1 MCWGKTLI
9 YIVVTNSKKRF
20 MATIKLRFR
29 PSSVPEAEGTLYYQV
44 IHKRKVKWIST
55 EHHIYTN
62 EWDENMETIVVA
74 ARSERKGALALMQCK
89 IDWALK
95 RWQTI
100 LDRLER
106 SYKDYTV
113 EELCETFS
121 KEQTYKTVFVFLQE
135 QVTKKEQMKRQGTA
149 RTYENAY
156 RRFKAFREDVD
167 LTFDEL
173 TPDMIE
179 CYEAWLIDKR
189 LKQNSIRCYLRTL
202 NTLLCKAV
210 EEGMLNNTNLFSH
223 VRLSYVKTTK
233 RAISEKELKV
243 IANLELPENSTMA
256 LARDI
261 FMFSFYMRGMPFVD
275 IAYLR
280 KTDLKNG
287 MCTYCRKK
295 TNQCL
300 MVEWE
305 KAQQKILDRYA
316 HQMENRSYLLPIIK
330 EEDGTE
336 YKQYQRMQIN
346 INRALKKIGEMAELK
361 MPLTTYVARHT
372 WASVARD
379 MNIPIA
385 VISEG
390 MGHNSIKT
398 TQVYLNSIDIS
409 RINEAN
415 KRIIKRIGG

>member
-1 MCWGKTLI
+1 
-9 YIVVTNSKKRF
+9 

-55 EHHIYTN
+55 EHHIYAD
-62 EWDENMETIVVA
+62 EWDENTETIVVA

-149 RTYENAY
+149 RTYGNAY
-156 RRFKAFREDVD
+156 RCFKAFREDVD

-173 TPDMIE
+173 TSDMIE

-210 EEGMLNNTNLFSH
+210 EEGLLNNTNLFSH

-256 LARDI
+256 FARDI

-316 HQMENRSYLLPIIK
+316 HQMENKSYLLPIIK

>member
-1 MCWGKTLI
+1 
-9 YIVVTNSKKRF
+9 
-20 MATIKLRFR
+20 MATIKLKFR

-44 IHKRKVKWIST
+44 IHKRKVKYIST
-55 EHHIYTN
+55 EHQIYAY
-62 EWDENMETIVVA
+62 EWDEKAETIVVA
-74 ARSERKGALALMQCK
+74 AESERKGTLAMMQCK
-89 IDWALK
+89 IDKAFKQL
-95 RWQTI
+95 RSI
-100 LDRLER
+100 LDRTER
-106 SYKDYTV
+106 CHKDYTV
-113 EELCETFS
+113 DDLCKAFI
-121 KEQTYKTVFVFLQE
+121 KEQTYKTVFVFLHE
-135 QVTKKEQMKRQGTA
+135 QATKKEQMKRLGTA
-149 RTYENAY
+149 RTYGNAY

-189 LKQNSIRCYLRTL
+189 LKHNSIRCYLRTL

-210 EEGMLNNTNLFSH
+210 AEGLLSNRNLFSR

-243 IANLELPENSTMA
+243 IANLELPEHSTMA
-256 LARDI
+256 FARDI

-287 MCTYCRKK
+287 MWTYCRRK

-316 HQMENRSYLLPIIK
+316 HQTENGPYLLPIINK
-330 EEDGTE
+330 EDGTE
-336 YKQYQRMQIN
+336 YLQYQRMQTN

-379 MNIPIA
+379 MNISIA
-385 VISEG
+385 IISEG

-398 TQVYLNSIDIS
+398 TQVYLNSIDVS

>member
-1 MCWGKTLI
+1 
-9 YIVVTNSKKRF
+9 
-20 MATIKLRFR
+20 MATIKLKFR
-29 PSSVPEAEGTLYYQV
+29 PSSVPEAEGTLYYQL
-44 IHKRKVKWIST
+44 IHKRKVRWIST
-55 EHHIYTN
+55 EHHIYAD
-62 EWDENMETIVVA
+62 EWDEQTETITMTS
-74 ARSERKGALALMQCK
+74 SERKATLALIQSK
-89 IDWALK
+89 VSWTF
-95 RWQTI
+95 RQWQTI
-100 LDRLER
+100 LDRMQRCHQE
-106 SYKDYTV
+106 YTV
-113 EELCETFS
+113 EELCESFS

-135 QVTKKEQMKRQGTA
+135 QVTKKELMKRRGTA
-149 RTYENAY
+149 RTYGNAY
-156 RRFKAFREDVD
+156 RRFKAFRKDVD
-167 LTFDEL
+167 LTFDQL

-179 CYEAWLIDKR
+179 CYEAWLIDQR

-210 EEGMLNNTNLFSH
+210 GEGLLSNINLFSH

-233 RAISEKELKV
+233 RAISERELKV
-243 IANLELPENSTMA
+243 IANLKLPEHSTLA

-280 KTDLKNG
+280 KSDLKNG
-287 MCTYCRKK
+287 MWTYCRKK

-316 HQMENRSYLLPIIK
+316 NQTKNTSYLLPIIK
-330 EEDGTE
+330 KEDGTE
-336 YKQYQRMQIN
+336 YLQYQRMQIN
-346 INRALKKIGEMAELK
+346 INRALKKIGEKVGLK

-379 MNIPIA
+379 MNISIA
-385 VISEG
+385 IISEG

-398 TQVYLNSIDIS
+398 TQVYLNSIDVS

>member
-1 MCWGKTLI
+1 
-9 YIVVTNSKKRF
+9 
-20 MATIKLRFR
+20 MATIKLKFR
-29 PSSVPEAEGTLYYQV
+29 PSSVPKAEGTLYYQV

-55 EHHIYTN
+55 EHHIYAN
-62 EWDENMETIVVA
+62 EWNENTETIVVA
-74 ARSERKGALALMQCK
+74 AGSERKAVLALMQCK
-89 IDWALK
+89 IDWTLK
-95 RWQTI
+95 RWHTI
-100 LDRLER
+100 LDTMER
-106 SYKDYTV
+106 SHKDYTT
-113 EELCETFS
+113 EELCDAFS

-135 QVTKKEQMKRQGTA
+135 QVFKKEQMKRQGTA
-149 RTYENAY
+149 RTYGNAY
-156 RRFKAFREDVD
+156 RRFKAFREDMD

-210 EEGMLNNTNLFSH
+210 EEGLLNNTNLFSH

-287 MCTYCRKK
+287 MWTYCRRK

>member
-1 MCWGKTLI
+1 
-9 YIVVTNSKKRF
+9 
-20 MATIKLRFR
+20 MATIKLKFR
-29 PSSVPEAEGTLYYQV
+29 PSSVPKAEGTLYYQV
-44 IHKRKVKWIST
+44 IHKRKVKCIST
-55 EHHIYTN
+55 EHHIYAD
-62 EWDENMETIVVA
+62 EWDEKAETIVVTA
-74 ARSERKGALALMQCK
+74 GSERKGALALMQCK
-89 IDWALK
+89 IDWAFK
-95 RWQTI
+95 QWHTI
-100 LDRLER
+100 LDRTER
-106 SYKDYTV
+106 CHKDYTV
-113 EELCETFS
+113 EDLCQAFC
-121 KEQTYKTVFVFLQE
+121 KEQTHKTVFVFLHE
-135 QVTKKEQMKRQGTA
+135 QATKKEQMKRLGTA
-149 RTYENAY
+149 RTYGNAY

-173 TPDMIE
+173 TPDMIAS
-179 CYEAWLIDKR
+179 YEAWLIDRR

-210 EEGMLNNTNLFSH
+210 AEGLLSNRNLFSH

-243 IANLELPENSTMA
+243 IANLELPEHSTMA

-275 IAYLR
+275 IAYLL
-280 KTDLKNG
+280 KTDLTTG
-287 MCTYCRKK
+287 TRTYRRRK

-316 HQMENRSYLLPIIK
+316 HQTENGLYLFPIINK
-330 EEDGTE
+330 EDGTE
-336 YKQYQRMQIN
+336 YLQYQRMQTN

-379 MNIPIA
+379 MNIPISI
-385 VISEG
+385 ISEG

>member
-1 MCWGKTLI
+1 
-9 YIVVTNSKKRF
+9 
-20 MATIKLRFR
+20 MATIRLKFR

-55 EHHIYTN
+55 EHHIYAD
-62 EWDENMETIVVA
+62 EWEEKSATFVVT
-74 ARSERKGALALMQCK
+74 ARSERKGTLALMQCK
-89 IDWALK
+89 IDWTLK

-100 LDRLER
+100 LDRLKR
-106 SYKDYTV
+106 SHKEFTV
-113 EELCETFS
+113 EELCEVFS

-135 QVTKKEQMKRQGTA
+135 QVTKKEQMRRQGTA
-149 RTYENAY
+149 RTYGNAY

-179 CYEAWLIDKR
+179 CYEAWLTDKR

-210 EEGMLNNTNLFSH
+210 EEGLLNNTKLFSH

-287 MCTYCRKK
+287 MWTYCNRKYWTAMPFKWK
-295 TNQCL
+295 T
-300 MVEWE
+300 
-305 KAQQKILDRYA
+305 DRIYF
-316 HQMENRSYLLPIIK
+316 LL
-330 EEDGTE
+330 
-336 YKQYQRMQIN
+336 
-346 INRALKKIGEMAELK
+346 
-361 MPLTTYVARHT
+361 
-372 WASVARD
+372 
-379 MNIPIA
+379 
-385 VISEG
+385 
-390 MGHNSIKT
+390 
-398 TQVYLNSIDIS
+398 
-409 RINEAN
+409 
-415 KRIIKRIGG
+415 

>member
-1 MCWGKTLI
+1 
-9 YIVVTNSKKRF
+9 
-20 MATIKLRFR
+20 MATIKLKFR

-55 EHHIYTN
+55 EHHIYAD
-62 EWDENMETIVVA
+62 EWDENTETIVVTVG
-74 ARSERKGALALMQCK
+74 SERKAVLALIQCK

-100 LDRLER
+100 LDRMEH
-106 SYKDYTV
+106 SHKDYTV
-113 EELCETFS
+113 EKLCEAFN

-149 RTYENAY
+149 RTYGNAY
-156 RRFKAFREDVD
+156 RRFKAFREDAD

-189 LKQNSIRCYLRTL
+189 LKHNSIRCYLRTL

-210 EEGMLNNTNLFSH
+210 EEGLLNSTNLFSH

-261 FMFSFYMRGMPFVD
+261 FMFSFYMRGMSFVD

-287 MCTYCRKK
+287 MWTYCRRK

>member
-1 MCWGKTLI
+1 
-9 YIVVTNSKKRF
+9 
-20 MATIKLRFR
+20 MATIKLKFR
-29 PSSVPEAEGTLYYQV
+29 PSSVPETEGTLYYQV

-55 EHHIYTN
+55 EHHIYAD
-62 EWDENMETIVVA
+62 EWDENTETIVVA

-106 SYKDYTV
+106 SHKDYTV

-149 RTYENAY
+149 RTYGNAY

-210 EEGMLNNTNLFSH
+210 EEGLLDNTNLFSH

-287 MCTYCRKK
+287 MWTYCRKK
-295 TNQCL
+295 TKQCL

>member
-1 MCWGKTLI
+1 
-9 YIVVTNSKKRF
+9 
-20 MATIKLRFR
+20 MATIKLKFR

-44 IHKRKVKWIST
+44 IHKRKVKYIST
-55 EHHIYTN
+55 EHHIYADV
-62 EWDENMETIVVA
+62 WDEKAETIVVA
-74 ARSERKGALALMQCK
+74 AESERKGTLTMMQCK
-89 IDWALK
+89 IDKAFKQL
-95 RWQTI
+95 RSI
-100 LDRLER
+100 LDRTER
-106 SYKDYTV
+106 CHKDYTV
-113 EELCETFS
+113 EDLCKAFI
-121 KEQTYKTVFVFLQE
+121 KEQTYKTVFVFLHE
-135 QVTKKEQMKRQGTA
+135 QATKKEQMKRLGTA
-149 RTYENAY
+149 RTYGNAY
-156 RRFKAFREDVD
+156 RRFKTFREDVD

-179 CYEAWLIDKR
+179 CYEAWLIDRR

-210 EEGMLNNTNLFSH
+210 AEGLLSNRNLFSR

-243 IANLELPENSTMA
+243 IANLELPEHSTMA

-287 MCTYCRKK
+287 MWTYCRRK

-316 HQMENRSYLLPIIK
+316 HQTENGPYLLPIINK
-330 EEDGTE
+330 EDGTE
-336 YKQYQRMQIN
+336 YLQYQRMQTN

-379 MNIPIA
+379 MNIPISI
-385 VISEG
+385 ISEG

>member
-1 MCWGKTLI
+1 
-9 YIVVTNSKKRF
+9 
-20 MATIKLRFR
+20 MATIKLKFR
-29 PSSVPEAEGTLYYQV
+29 PSSVPKTEGTLYYQV

-55 EHHIYTN
+55 EHHIYAD
-62 EWDENMETIVVA
+62 EWDENTETIVVA

-106 SYKDYTV
+106 SHKDYTV
-113 EELCETFS
+113 EELCKTFS

-149 RTYENAY
+149 RTYGNAY

-173 TPDMIE
+173 TSDMIE

-210 EEGMLNNTNLFSH
+210 EEGLLNNTNLFSH

-287 MCTYCRKK
+287 MWTYCRKK

-316 HQMENRSYLLPIIK
+316 HQMENKSYLLPIIK

>member
-1 MCWGKTLI
+1 
-9 YIVVTNSKKRF
+9 
-20 MATIKLRFR
+20 MATIKLKFR
-29 PSSVPEAEGTLYYQV
+29 PSSVPETEGTLYYQV

-55 EHHIYTN
+55 GYHAYPC
-62 EWDENMETIVVA
+62 EWDEKAGEVQIPLN
-74 ARSERKGALALMQCK
+74 SERKAELEKMQSQ
-89 IDWALK
+89 INWELK
-95 RWQTI
+95 QWDSI
-100 LDRLER
+100 I
-106 SYKDYTV
+106 V
-113 EELCETFS
+113 EMENQHKNVSSNELCDAFNKT
-121 KEQTYKTVFVFLQE
+121 KTQKTVFVFLQE

-149 RTYENAY
+149 MTYINAY
-156 RRFKAFREDVD
+156 RRFKEFREGKD

-173 TPDMIE
+173 TPDMME
-179 CYEAWLIDKR
+179 CYEAWLKDRR
-189 LKQNSIRCYLRTL
+189 LKQNSISCYLRTL
-202 NTLLCKAV
+202 CTLLYKATD
-210 EEGMLNNTNLFSH
+210 EGVRIDSNLFSH

-233 RAISEKELKV
+233 RAISEKEMRA
-243 IANLELPENSTMA
+243 IATLQLPEGTSIA
-256 LARDI
+256 FARDV

-280 KTDLKNG
+280 KKDLKNK
-287 MCTYCRKK
+287 MLAYSRKK
-295 TNQCL
+295 TNQYL

-316 HQMENRSYLLPIIK
+316 HQMKNRSYLLPIIK
-330 EEDGTE
+330 NEDGTE

-398 TQVYLNSIDIS
+398 TQGYLNSIDIS

>member
-1 MCWGKTLI
+1 
-9 YIVVTNSKKRF
+9 
-20 MATIKLRFR
+20 MATIKLKFR

-44 IHKRKVKWIST
+44 IHKRKVKYIST
-55 EHHIYTN
+55 EHQIYAY
-62 EWDENMETIVVA
+62 EWDEKAETIVVA
-74 ARSERKGALALMQCK
+74 AESERKGTLAMMQCK
-89 IDWALK
+89 IDKAFKQL
-95 RWQTI
+95 RSI
-100 LDRLER
+100 LDRTER
-106 SYKDYTV
+106 CHKDYTV
-113 EELCETFS
+113 DDLCKAFI
-121 KEQTYKTVFVFLQE
+121 KEQTYKTVFVFLHE
-135 QVTKKEQMKRQGTA
+135 QATKKEQMKRLGTA
-149 RTYENAY
+149 RTYGNAY

-179 CYEAWLIDKR
+179 CYEAWLIDRR

-210 EEGMLNNTNLFSH
+210 AEGLLSNRNLFSR

-243 IANLELPENSTMA
+243 IANLELPEHSTMA
-256 LARDI
+256 FARDI

-287 MCTYCRKK
+287 MWTYCRRK

-316 HQMENRSYLLPIIK
+316 HQTENGPYLLPIINK
-330 EEDGTE
+330 EDGTE
-336 YKQYQRMQIN
+336 YLQYQRMQTN

-379 MNIPIA
+379 MNIPISI
-385 VISEG
+385 ISEG

>member
-1 MCWGKTLI
+1 
-9 YIVVTNSKKRF
+9 

-29 PSSVPEAEGTLYYQV
+29 PSAVPEAEGTLYYQV

-305 KAQQKILDRYA
+305 KAQQKILDRFA

>member
-1 MCWGKTLI
+1 
-9 YIVVTNSKKRF
+9 
-20 MATIKLRFR
+20 MATIKLKFR

-55 EHHIYTN
+55 EHHIYAD
-62 EWDENMETIVVA
+62 EWDKNTEAIVVKVG
-74 ARSERKGALALMQCK
+74 SGRKAVLALIQCK
-89 IDWALK
+89 IDWTLK

-100 LDRLER
+100 LDSMER
-106 SYKDYTV
+106 SHKDYTV
-113 EELCETFS
+113 EELCEAFN

-149 RTYENAY
+149 RTYGNAY
-156 RRFKAFREDVD
+156 RRFKAFREDAD

-189 LKQNSIRCYLRTL
+189 LKHNSIRCYLRTL

-210 EEGMLNNTNLFSH
+210 EEGLLNNTNLFCH

-287 MCTYCRKK
+287 MWTYCRRK

>member
-1 MCWGKTLI
+1 
-9 YIVVTNSKKRF
+9 
-20 MATIKLRFR
+20 MATIKLKFR
-29 PSSVPEAEGTLYYQV
+29 PSSVPKAEGTLYYQV

-55 EHHIYTN
+55 EHHIYAN
-62 EWDENMETIVVA
+62 EWDEKTETIVVVA
-74 ARSERKGALALMQCK
+74 GSERKGTLALMRCK

-95 RWQTI
+95 RWQNI
-100 LDRLER
+100 LDTMER
-106 SYKDYTV
+106 NHKDYTV
-113 EELCETFS
+113 EELCDAFS

-135 QVTKKEQMKRQGTA
+135 QVFKKEQMKRQGTA
-149 RTYENAY
+149 RTYVNAY

-210 EEGMLNNTNLFSH
+210 EEGLLDNTNLFSH

-287 MCTYCRKK
+287 MWTYCRKK

>member
-1 MCWGKTLI
+1 
-9 YIVVTNSKKRF
+9 
-20 MATIKLRFR
+20 MATIKLKFR
-29 PSSVPEAEGTLYYQV
+29 PSSLPEAEGTLYYQV

-55 EHHIYTN
+55 EHHISAD
-62 EWDENMETIVVA
+62 EWDENTETIMVA
-74 ARSERKGALALMQCK
+74 AGRERKGALALMQCK
-89 IDWALK
+89 IDWAFKL
-95 RWQTI
+95 WQTI
-100 LDRLER
+100 LHRMER
-106 SYKDYTV
+106 SHKNYTV
-113 EELCETFS
+113 EELCEAFC
-121 KEQTYKTVFVFLQE
+121 KEQTYKTVFMFLQE
-135 QVTKKEQMKRQGTA
+135 QVAKKELMKRQGTA
-149 RTYENAY
+149 RTYGNAY

-173 TPDMIE
+173 TPDMIA

-210 EEGMLNNTNLFSH
+210 EEGLLNNTNLFSH

-243 IANLELPENSTMA
+243 IANLQLPENSTMA

-280 KTDLKNG
+280 KSDLRNG
-287 MCTYCRKK
+287 MWTYCRRK

-316 HQMENRSYLLPIIK
+316 HQMVDCSYLFPIITK
-330 EEDGTE
+330 EDGTE
-336 YKQYQRMQIN
+336 YQQYQRMQIN

-390 MGHNSIKT
+390 MGHNSIRT
-398 TQVYLNSIDIS
+398 TQVYLNSIDMS

-415 KRIIKRIGG
+415 KRIIRRIGG

>member
-1 MCWGKTLI
+1 
-9 YIVVTNSKKRF
+9 
-20 MATIKLRFR
+20 MATIRLKFR
-29 PSSVPEAEGTLYYQV
+29 PSSVPEAKGTLYYQV

-55 EHHIYTN
+55 KHHIYADEWN
-62 EWDENMETIVVA
+62 EETMTIAVA
-74 ARSERKGALALMQCK
+74 NGERKAALALMQCK
-89 IDWALK
+89 IDWAFR

-100 LDRLER
+100 LARIER
-106 SYKDYTV
+106 SQKDYTV

-121 KEQTYKTVFVFLQE
+121 KEQTYKTVFVFMQE
-135 QVTKKEQMKRQGTA
+135 QVTKKEQMKRLGTA
-149 RTYENAY
+149 HTYGNAY
-156 RRFKAFREDVD
+156 RRFKAFREDMD

-173 TPDMIE
+173 SPDMIE
-179 CYEAWLIDKR
+179 CYEAWLIDRR

-202 NTLLCKAV
+202 NTLLCKAAA
-210 EEGMLNNTNLFSH
+210 EGLLNNTNLFSH

-243 IANLELPENSTMA
+243 IANLELPEGSTMA

-280 KTDLKNG
+280 KTDLRNG
-287 MCTYCRKK
+287 MWTYCRRK

-305 KAQQKILDRYA
+305 MAQQKILDHYA
-316 HQMENRSYLLPIIK
+316 HQTGNGSFLLPIIK
-330 EEDGTE
+330 KEDGTE

-385 VISEG
+385 IISEG

-409 RINEAN
+409 RVNEAN

>member
-1 MCWGKTLI
+1 
-9 YIVVTNSKKRF
+9 
-20 MATIKLRFR
+20 MATIKLKFR

-55 EHHIYTN
+55 EHHIYAD
-62 EWDENMETIVVA
+62 EWDENTETIVMA
-74 ARSERKGALALMQCK
+74 AGSERKGALALMQCK
-89 IDWALK
+89 IDWAFK
-95 RWQTI
+95 QWQTI
-100 LDRLER
+100 LHRMER
-106 SYKDYTV
+106 SHKRYTA
-113 EELCETFS
+113 EELCEAFC
-121 KEQTYKTVFVFLQE
+121 KEQTYKTVFMFLQE
-135 QVTKKEQMKRQGTA
+135 QVAKKELMKRQGTA
-149 RTYENAY
+149 RTYGNAY

-173 TPDMIE
+173 TPDMIA

-210 EEGMLNNTNLFSH
+210 EEGLLSNTNLFSH

-243 IANLELPENSTMA
+243 IANLQLPENSTMA

-280 KTDLKNG
+280 KSDLRNG
-287 MCTYCRKK
+287 MWTYCRRK

-316 HQMENRSYLLPIIK
+316 HQMVGCSYLFPIITK
-330 EEDGTE
+330 EDGTE
-336 YKQYQRMQIN
+336 YQQYQRMQIN

-390 MGHNSIKT
+390 MGHNSIRT
-398 TQVYLNSIDIS
+398 TQVYLNSIDMS

-415 KRIIKRIGG
+415 KRIIRRIGG